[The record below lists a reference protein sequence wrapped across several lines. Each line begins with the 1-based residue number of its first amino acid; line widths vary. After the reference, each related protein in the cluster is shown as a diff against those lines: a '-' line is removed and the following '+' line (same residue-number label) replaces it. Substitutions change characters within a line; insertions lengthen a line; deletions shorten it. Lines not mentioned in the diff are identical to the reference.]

1 ILLHLILFLSVITVL
16 FIHALL
22 LILIVHCNVGIVLV
36 AVHRFM
42 MLLAA
47 LLARPD
53 RNCLILASARFPL
66 SLAMMS

>member
-1 ILLHLILFLSVITVL
+1 SVITVL

-42 MLLAA
+42 MLLVA
-47 LLARPD
+47 LLVLMVSILIQRLVFVKMRLHRRQFARHPS
-53 RNCLILASARFPL
+53 N
-66 SLAMMS
+66 